1 MAPVGTSRAKALE
14 PDTISLGERLRRRRQ
29 ALGLTLKDVADGAG
43 LSVGFISQA
52 ERELTVPSL
61 SSLASIS
68 RVLQTPLTEFLSQPE
83 GHSATTRHKERPVYA
98 VNNDALNYERLSAS
112 FAGSM
117 LNSVIVHEPPGYRSE
132 PIRHEGEELFF
143 VLSGAITVEVEGEA
157 TVMEAGD
164 SIHFASTR
172 RHSSWNHTD
181 KPTSI
186 LHVCTMDVFGD
197 NPAGS
202 DTPGN
207 RAWHD
212 TGGSGLEKKQS
223 EE

>member
-1 MAPVGTSRAKALE
+1 MPPVGTSRAKALE

-83 GHSATTRHKERPVYA
+83 GRSATTRHKERPVYA

-207 RAWHD
+207 RAGHD
-212 TGGSGLEKKQS
+212 AGGSGLKRKQS
-223 EE
+223 EG